1 MDSLFICPLATF
13 HHLSNLE
20 EEKGSKHLFDNKMKV
35 NLVDLT
41 NCKLDNTVSIILAK
55 IVTKSQ
61 SCCLVLMVLP
71 SIISDKLCLICI
83 KT

>member
-1 MDSLFICPLATF
+1 MDSLFTCPLTTF

-41 NCKLDNTVSIILAK
+41 NCELDNTVSIILAK

-61 SCCLVLMVLP
+61 SCSLVLMVLP
-71 SIISDKLCLICI
+71 SIISDKLCLIRI